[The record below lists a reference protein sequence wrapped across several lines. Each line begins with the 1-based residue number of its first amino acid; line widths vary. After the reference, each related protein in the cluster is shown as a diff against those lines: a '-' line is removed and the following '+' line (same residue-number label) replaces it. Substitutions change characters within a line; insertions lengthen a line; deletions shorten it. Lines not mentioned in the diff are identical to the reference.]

1 MDDLQKELEAAYPV
15 LRIQLLGVNAYGQ
28 DAANEPTTQDREL
41 PWLQDVDANHD
52 GLGDAAALWNPSY
65 RDVYILDGDNVQVAS
80 FDVDWNDLQQ
90 PANYDALRELLID
103 AAMTSQRPWHNA
115 DNPLD
120 VNDNDGVEPLDALTI
135 INNLNAEGPHQLPP
149 PQAGDPPMRY
159 YDCNGDG
166 EVGPIDALNVIN
178 YLNAQSGAA
187 NAEGEG
193 LPAESHALQAAQPA
207 SFAGLAPLPN
217 AACARNQSRLGLR
230 PDPAGTASQP
240 TNTRARRA
248 HHTDEDSSREA
259 SAGECDAVRPD
270 AASGRS
276 GADPAKLSWRKSH
289 PLEPRDGWLGVRAGD
304 GPLLEAA
311 DGQAALDL

>member
-1 MDDLQKELEAAYPV
+1 M

-28 DAANEPTTQDREL
+28 DAANEPTTQGREL

-52 GLGDAAALWNPSY
+52 GRGDAAALWNPSY
-65 RDVYILDGDNVQVAS
+65 RHVYILDGDNVQVAA
-80 FDVDWNDLQQ
+80 FDVDWNDLRQ
-90 PANYDALRELLID
+90 PANYGALRELLID

-120 VNDNDGVEPLDALTI
+120 VNDNGGVEPLDALII
-135 INNLNAEGPHQLPP
+135 INKLNVEGPHKLPP

-187 NAEGEG
+187 NAEGDG
-193 LPAESHALQAAQPA
+193 LPAESHAVQAAQPA
-207 SFAGLAPLPN
+207 SFAVLAPIPN
-217 AACARNQSRLGLR
+217 AAYGRNQSRLGLR
-230 PDPAGTASQP
+230 PDLVGT
-240 TNTRARRA
+240 
-248 HHTDEDSSREA
+248 
-259 SAGECDAVRPD
+259 GDAVRPD
-270 AASGRS
+270 AALGRS
-276 GADPAKLSWRKSH
+276 GADPAELSWRKSH
-289 PLEPRDGWLGVRAGD
+289 SLEPWDGWLAVRAGHEL
-304 GPLLEAA
+304 LLEAA

>member
-1 MDDLQKELEAAYPV
+1 V

-28 DAANEPTTQDREL
+28 DAANEPTTQGREL

-52 GLGDAAALWNPSY
+52 GRGDAAALWNPSY
-65 RDVYILDGDNVQVAS
+65 RHVYILDGDNVQVAA
-80 FDVDWNDLQQ
+80 FDVDWNDLRQ
-90 PANYDALRELLID
+90 PANYGALRELLID

-120 VNDNDGVEPLDALTI
+120 VNDNGGVEPLDALII
-135 INNLNAEGPHQLPP
+135 INKLNVEGPHKLPP

-187 NAEGEG
+187 NAEGDG
-193 LPAESHALQAAQPA
+193 LPAESHAVQAAQPA
-207 SFAGLAPLPN
+207 SFAVLAPIPN
-217 AACARNQSRLGLR
+217 AAYGRNQSRLGLR
-230 PDPAGTASQP
+230 PDLVGT
-240 TNTRARRA
+240 
-248 HHTDEDSSREA
+248 
-259 SAGECDAVRPD
+259 GDAVRPD
-270 AASGRS
+270 AALGRS
-276 GADPAKLSWRKSH
+276 GADPAELSWRKSH
-289 PLEPRDGWLGVRAGD
+289 SLEPWDGWLAVRAGHEL
-304 GPLLEAA
+304 LLEAA

>member
-1 MDDLQKELEAAYPV
+1 M

-28 DAANEPTTQDREL
+28 DAANEPTTQGREL

-52 GLGDAAALWNPSY
+52 GRGDAAALWNPSY
-65 RDVYILDGDNVQVAS
+65 RHVYILDGDNVQVAA
-80 FDVDWNDLQQ
+80 FDVDWNDLRQ
-90 PANYDALRELLID
+90 PANYGALRELLID

-120 VNDNDGVEPLDALTI
+120 VNDNGGVEPLDALII
-135 INNLNAEGPHQLPP
+135 INKLNVEGPHKLPP

-187 NAEGEG
+187 NAEGDG
-193 LPAESHALQAAQPA
+193 LPAESHAVQAAQPA
-207 SFAGLAPLPN
+207 SFAVLAPIPN
-217 AACARNQSRLGLR
+217 AACGRNQSRLGLR
-230 PDPAGTASQP
+230 PDLVGT
-240 TNTRARRA
+240 
-248 HHTDEDSSREA
+248 
-259 SAGECDAVRPD
+259 GDAVRPD
-270 AASGRS
+270 AALGRS
-276 GADPAKLSWRKSH
+276 GADPAELSWRKSH
-289 PLEPRDGWLGVRAGD
+289 SLEPWDGWLAVRAGHEL
-304 GPLLEAA
+304 LLEAA

>member
-1 MDDLQKELEAAYPV
+1 M

-28 DAANEPTTQDREL
+28 DAANEPTTQGREL

-52 GLGDAAALWNPSY
+52 GRGDAAALWNPSY
-65 RDVYILDGDNVQVAS
+65 RHVYILDGDNVQVAA
-80 FDVDWNDLQQ
+80 FDVDWNDLRQ
-90 PANYDALRELLID
+90 PANYGALRELLID

-120 VNDNDGVEPLDALTI
+120 VNDNGGVEPLDALII
-135 INNLNAEGPHQLPP
+135 INKLNVEGPHKLPP

-193 LPAESHALQAAQPA
+193 LPAESHAVQAAQPA
-207 SFAGLAPLPN
+207 SFAVLAPIPN
-217 AACARNQSRLGLR
+217 AACGRNQSRLGLR
-230 PDPAGTASQP
+230 TDLVGT
-240 TNTRARRA
+240 
-248 HHTDEDSSREA
+248 
-259 SAGECDAVRPD
+259 GDAVRPD
-270 AASGRS
+270 AALGRS
-276 GADPAKLSWRKSH
+276 GADPAELSWRKSH
-289 PLEPRDGWLGVRAGD
+289 SLEPWDGWLAVRAGHEL
-304 GPLLEAA
+304 LLEAA

>member
-1 MDDLQKELEAAYPV
+1 V

-28 DAANEPTTQDREL
+28 DAANEPTTQGREL

-52 GLGDAAALWNPSY
+52 GRGDAAALWNPSY
-65 RDVYILDGDNVQVAS
+65 RHVYILDGDNVQVAA
-80 FDVDWNDLQQ
+80 FDVDWNDLRQ
-90 PANYDALRELLID
+90 PANYGALRELLID

-120 VNDNDGVEPLDALTI
+120 VNDNGGVEPLDALII
-135 INNLNAEGPHQLPP
+135 INKLNVEGPHKLPP

-193 LPAESHALQAAQPA
+193 LPAESHAVQAAQPA
-207 SFAGLAPLPN
+207 SFAVLAPIPN
-217 AACARNQSRLGLR
+217 AACGRNQSRLGLR
-230 PDPAGTASQP
+230 TDLVGT
-240 TNTRARRA
+240 
-248 HHTDEDSSREA
+248 
-259 SAGECDAVRPD
+259 GDAVRPD
-270 AASGRS
+270 AALGRS
-276 GADPAKLSWRKSH
+276 GADPAELSWRKSH
-289 PLEPRDGWLGVRAGD
+289 SLEPWDGWLAVRAGHEL
-304 GPLLEAA
+304 LLEAA